1 MITFEEYIDNNKIA
15 FRIAKQGF
23 YDIDSVKSNFYKVLD
38 ILGDFDKTEYIAALT
53 LRLKNKVKVKKIIE
67 GVETFDY
74 IKTDY
79 PIAKSVANAISIK
92 TTKKFWGRK
101 GRYNKMPM
109 VFAIESSKN
118 WDKEHIHALI
128 RFTDLKQYYSLNELS
143 MILRG
148 LCYNFEE
155 VNSRD
160 HTAVEIRMF
169 HYCENETKQLGNS
182 IEYICKSTAN
192 FKDHSYDPLLDFTKK
207 PL

>member
-1 MITFEEYIDNNKIA
+1 MITFEEYIDKNKIA
-15 FRIAKQGF
+15 YRIAKQGY
-23 YDIDSVKSNFYKVLD
+23 YDINNVKSNFYKALS
-38 ILGDFDKTEYIAALT
+38 ILGDLDKTEYIAALT
-53 LRLKNKVKVKKIIE
+53 LRLKNKVKVKKIIND
-67 GVETFDY
+67 VETFEY

-79 PIAKSVANAISIK
+79 PIALSVANAISIK
-92 TTKKFWGRK
+92 TTKRFWGRK
-101 GRYNKMPM
+101 GRYKKMPI

-128 RFTDLKQYYSLNELS
+128 RFADLKQYYSANELS
-143 MILRG
+143 MILRDI
-148 LCYNFEE
+148 CYSFDE

-160 HTAVEIRMF
+160 LTAIEIRMF

-207 PL
+207 QL